1 MTSARRQLVP
11 LPSNLNT
18 GKRSTPQ
25 GHPCFS
31 FRPLEQLKGKTA
43 LKGKWAE
50 MKGNDR
56 QNQNFPAIAF
66 CVAVV
71 PPTHPFP
78 HAIGPLFQLRFSYDS
93 RTNRTNISCK
103 KIFYSYDGGP
113 IPSYDFTHDGWT
125 KAPPWRRRASQP
137 DTNRWL
143 LPPPSSIPI
152 GTRPQAGSKLQSD
165 QTQPRKSAIAAKASQ
180 PDTKSPALP
189 PASPPLFRPQ
199 SEHNPKLAQSYG
211 RNNRNT
217 MRAET

>member
-18 GKRSTPQ
+18 GKGPTPQ

-50 MKGNDR
+50 MNGDDR
-56 QNQNFPAIAF
+56 QNQIS
-66 CVAVV
+66 
-71 PPTHPFP
+71 PPSPSGSTSSHLLTRSHMQSDHF
-78 HAIGPLFQLRFSYDS
+78 FSYDS
-93 RTNRTNISCK
+93 ATTVGPSDQYQLQKSILQLRLLVRFPATIS
-103 KIFYSYDGGP
+103 P
-113 IPSYDFTHDGWT
+113 TTPHDGWT
-125 KAPPWRRRASQP
+125 KTPPWRRRASQP

-165 QTQPRKSAIAAKASQ
+165 QNQPRKSAIAAKASQ
-180 PDTKSPALP
+180 PDTKSVAS
-189 PASPPLFRPQ
+189 ACSPPLFRPQ
-199 SEHNPKLAQSYG
+199 SDHGPNLAQSYS

-217 MRAET
+217 